1 MIFRLNPM
9 VKHIRHLLRIV
20 TALSA
25 LLYPSG
31 SFAAVF
37 MGGGVRQG
45 IAAAGSIV
53 GLSQKSIYGIITDI
67 AITVINFA
75 GLAATVTIIAAG
87 FMLVLDWG
95 NDQLKERAK
104 KAMIYCII
112 GLVILLLVRAI
123 ISFVLSFA

>member
-1 MIFRLNPM
+1 MHK
-9 VKHIRHLLRIV
+9 VIRNTLRIS
-20 TALSA
+20 TILST
-25 LLYPSG
+25 LLYPAMLSA
-31 SFAAVF
+31 SVF
-37 MGGGVRQG
+37 MGGGVGQG
-45 IAAAGSIV
+45 IAAAGGIV
-53 GLSQKSIYGIITDI
+53 GLSQKSVRGIIVDI

-112 GLVILLLVRAI
+112 GLVVLLLVRAI

>member
-1 MIFRLNPM
+1 MRKITRNT
-9 VKHIRHLLRIV
+9 LRIG
-20 TALSA
+20 TTLLALVV
-25 LLYPSG
+25 PVNIH
-31 SFAAVF
+31 AAVF
-37 MGGGVRQG
+37 MGGGVGQG
-45 IAAAGSIV
+45 IGAAGAIV
-53 GLSQKSIYGIITDI
+53 GLSQKSIRGIITDI

-123 ISFVLSFA
+123 ILFVLSFA